1 MRNVLAAS
9 LLVVSAL
16 VNTGCPGF
24 CGGLDGAGDVVY
36 ERNTSEML
44 IVCNNG
50 GYVATLQTRQLEG
63 RIQYDVEG
71 HRFAT
76 TGEDGALAFDFVDN
90 YDGTASTPQLGEA
103 MWTEVSLDAVALD
116 HAHVLCTDLEARA
129 WWTGGL

>member
-9 LLVVSAL
+9 LLVLSGL

-24 CGGLDGAGDVVY
+24 CGGLDGSGDLVY
-36 ERNTSEML
+36 QRDTSEML
-44 IVCNNG
+44 ILCNNG
-50 GYVATLQTRQLEG
+50 GYVATLQSRQLEG

-71 HRFAT
+71 KRFAT

-103 MWTEVSLDAVALD
+103 MWSEVSLDAVALD

-129 WWTGGL
+129 WWTGAQ